1 MRIRLLLSLA
11 LLPVALLAQPASAQF
26 LYKSTMPDGKVI
38 YGDQPTPG
46 AVKVEKTK
54 PDTSKKG
61 IVPATGS
68 DAAALKKMETES
80 AARNAVGDRTR
91 ALEETLRKLEAGREA
106 AREPLEGERIGSVG
120 AKGGGSRFTDAYWE
134 RQKKL
139 DEGIETV
146 RQEIEKSRAAR

>member
-1 MRIRLLLSLA
+1 MKVRLLSALWLLSA
-11 LLPVALLAQPASAQF
+11 ALLAQPAVAQF

-61 IVPATGS
+61 ITAATPRE
-68 DAAALKKMETES
+68 AAALKRMEEERKGRT
-80 AARNAVGDRTR
+80 VIGDRTR
-91 ALEETLRKLEAGREA
+91 ALEDSLKELEAGREA
-106 AREPLEGERIGSVG
+106 AREPLEGERLGT
-120 AKGGGSRFTDAYWE
+120 AGGKSRLSDSYWE

-139 DEGIETV
+139 DQAIDDMRHEL
-146 RQEIEKSRAAR
+146 EKARAGK

>member
-1 MRIRLLLSLA
+1 MKIRLLLPLCMLVSG
-11 LLPVALLAQPASAQF
+11 LLAQPAPAQF

-61 IVPATGS
+61 ITASTPR
-68 DAAALKKMETES
+68 DAATLKKMQAEN
-80 AARNAVGDRTR
+80 AARASSVDKTRTM
-91 ALEETLRKLEAGREA
+91 EEMLRKMEA
-106 AREPLEGERIGSVG
+106 AREAAKEPREGERIGTAS
-120 AKGGGSRFTDAYWE
+120 GGSRFTDAYWE

-139 DEGIETV
+139 DEGIDTLK
-146 RQEIEKSRAAR
+146 RDLEKARAGK